1 MPMFRLDCNLVVAND
16 PVRHHRR
23 PPPRARQRD
32 RLEDAGPGDDRAGA
46 HSRQPPRGTGEAGP
60 FLGAAGRR
68 GGAERARG
76 AGPPEPARQP
86 QLSRGQDDRLPPAAG
101 AGRRGRAG
109 DRTPA
114 RPELG
119 GAARPGRRGRRCG
132 AEQHLPLHV
141 GNFSHQMPE
150 FSFDVVSEFDSAELT
165 NAVDQARRETGT
177 RFDFKDTATSFE
189 LKSGEVIVESSSEDR
204 ARAAY
209 QVLVEKA
216 ARRSLS
222 PKLFKP
228 GEPKTIGKGRG
239 QIEVK
244 LNAGI
249 SDELA
254 KDLQKRARAASPKI
268 QVRIQGDQLR
278 VSSKEKDALQSVIK
292 ALRDAEDIPVP
303 LQFTNYR

>member
-1 MPMFRLDCNLVVAND
+1 MA
-16 PVRHHRR
+16 
-23 PPPRARQRD
+23 
-32 RLEDAGPGDDRAGA
+32 
-46 HSRQPPRGTGEAGP
+46 
-60 FLGAAGRR
+60 
-68 GGAERARG
+68 
-76 AGPPEPARQP
+76 
-86 QLSRGQDDRLPPAAG
+86 
-101 AGRRGRAG
+101 
-109 DRTPA
+109 
-114 RPELG
+114 
-119 GAARPGRRGRRCG
+119 
-132 AEQHLPLHV
+132 
-141 GNFSHQMPE
+141 E
-150 FSFDVVSEFDSAELT
+150 FSFDVVSEFDASELT
-165 NAVDQARRETGT
+165 NALDQARRETGT

-278 VSSKEKDALQSVIK
+278 VSSKEKDALQAVIK
-292 ALRDAEDIPVP
+292 TLGDAEDIPVP